1 MAAPFVG
8 TKRGRQ
14 IVQVLRRLF
23 LYSPERRAARTS
35 AFIERKGGIEY
46 YECQECK
53 EIKER
58 KETHVDHDPPVVDK
72 TGITSWDVYI
82 QRLFPS
88 DPRALNVLCKACH
101 RIKTNQENAGRRE
114 ARQRK
119 APIKP
124 SKPRINGSG
133 GSSKRVRSQKELK
146 G

>member
-1 MAAPFVG
+1 MLINSKKDTKLKSKAPFVG

-14 IVQVLRRLF
+14 IVQALRRLF
-23 LYSPERRAARTS
+23 LYSEERRQARKQ
-35 AFIERKGGIEY
+35 AFRFRRELKEF
-46 YECQECK
+46 YECQQCK

-119 APIKP
+119 APIKS
-124 SKPRINGSG
+124 SKPRT
-133 GSSKRVRSQKELK
+133 
-146 G
+146 